1 METRLSDQDMD
12 AIESTNNPQDT
23 APATVGARL
32 RAARVAAGLDIDA
45 IAAQT
50 RIPERHLLAIEES
63 RYADMPGRT
72 YILGFARNFARV
84 VGLSETEIAADLRNE
99 LDNETGGG
107 GWSPS
112 PVIDVEDPARVPSI
126 KTAAIIAFIGVA
138 ILLGLF
144 GLWRAFWVP
153 GGEIDPAQTEIA
165 SDAPSAP
172 AATQRAAAP
181 AIDAGGEVVFTAR
194 DDNVWVKF
202 YDKDGLQLMQ
212 SIMKAGDQYTI
223 PADAVEPMIWTG
235 RPDALQITIGGK
247 PVAPL
252 GTAETTIKDVAV
264 SAKALLAR
272 PPAEPAASADGSAG
286 SPATATAGAPA
297 ETPAAPAR

>member
-12 AIESTNNPQDT
+12 AIESTNIPQDT
-23 APATVGARL
+23 APATVGERL
-32 RAARVAAGLDIDA
+32 RGARIAAGLDIDA

-84 VGLSETEIAADLRNE
+84 VGLSETEIAADLRSE
-99 LDNETGGG
+99 LDNETTGGS
-107 GWSPS
+107 WSPS

-165 SDAPSAP
+165 ATAP
-172 AATQRAAAP
+172 ATPAGTQRAAAP

-235 RPDALQITIGGK
+235 RPDALEITIGGK

-272 PPAEPAASADGSAG
+272 PPAEAAAAGDSAAGGTAATPTAATTGGPA
-286 SPATATAGAPA
+286 PQ
-297 ETPAAPAR
+297 AR